1 MRPEAAMIFAA
12 GFGTR
17 MAPLTDT
24 RPKPMLP
31 LGGRPMIDYCIAMIR
46 AAGDF
51 GIVVNTHY
59 LAEQIETHL
68 EGMPNL
74 QYIREEPEILETGG
88 GLRNALPMLGAGPVI
103 TANSD
108 VIWAGPNPVV
118 QLLAAWQPDRM
129 DGLMAMVP
137 MTAARGYN
145 GTGDFFLEPDTRMR
159 RKGDAETA
167 PFIYG
172 GVQIIKTD
180 GLANFSEPS
189 FSVSQL
195 WDRMIAAG
203 RLFGLVHQG
212 GWTDIGH
219 PAGLQLAEEALRKR
233 PDV

>member
-1 MRPEAAMIFAA
+1 MHPDTAMIFAA

-31 LGGRPMIDYCIAMIR
+31 LGGRPMIDYCIAMLR

-59 LAEQIETHL
+59 LAEQIEAHL
-68 EGMPNL
+68 AAVPNL
-74 QYIREEPEILETGG
+74 QCIREEPGILETGG
-88 GLRNALPMLGAGPVI
+88 GLRNALPLLGAGPVI

-108 VIWAGPNPVV
+108 VIWSGPNPVS
-118 QLLAAWQPDRM
+118 QLLAAWRPDRM

-137 MTAARGYN
+137 MTAARGYT
-145 GTGDFFLEPDTRMR
+145 GAGDFFLEPDARLR
-159 RKGDAETA
+159 RKGEAATA

-180 GLANFSEPS
+180 RLAEFSEAS
-189 FSVSQL
+189 FSVSRL

-203 RLFGLVHQG
+203 RLYGIVHPG

-219 PAGLQLAEEALRKR
+219 PAGLELAEEDLRKR
-233 PDV
+233 ADV

>member
-1 MRPEAAMIFAA
+1 MIFAA

-24 RPKPMLP
+24 CPKPMLP

-46 AAGDF
+46 DAGDF

-59 LAEQIETHL
+59 LADQVEEHL
-68 EGMPNL
+68 TSVPNL
-74 QYIREEPEILETGG
+74 RCIREEPDILETGG
-88 GLRNALPMLGAGPVI
+88 GLRNALPLLGSGPVI

-108 VIWAGPNPVV
+108 VLWSGANPLR
-118 QLLAAWQPDRM
+118 QLLADWRPDRM

-137 MTAARGYN
+137 LSNARGY
-145 GTGDFFLEPDTRMR
+145 GGPGDFFLEQDGRLR
-159 RKGDAETA
+159 RKGAAATA
-167 PFIYG
+167 PYVYG

-180 GLANFSEPS
+180 RLAGFAESS
-189 FSVSQL
+189 FSISLL

-203 RLFGLVHQG
+203 RLFGTVHAG

-219 PAGLQLAEEALRKR
+219 PAGLQLAGEILRKDA
-233 PDV
+233 DV

>member
-1 MRPEAAMIFAA
+1 MHPESAMIFAA

-17 MAPLTDT
+17 MAPLTNT
-24 RPKPMLP
+24 RPKPMLT

-68 EGMPNL
+68 AGLPNL
-74 QYIREEPEILETGG
+74 QCIREEPEILETGG
-88 GLRNALPMLGAGPVI
+88 GLRNALPLLGQAPVI

-108 VIWAGPNPVV
+108 VIWSGTNPVT
-118 QLLAAWQPDRM
+118 QLLAAWRPDRM
-129 DGLMAMVP
+129 DGLMTMVP
-137 MTAARGYN
+137 MTAARGHT
-145 GTGDFFLEPDTRMR
+145 GFGDFFLEPDNRLR
-159 RKGDAETA
+159 RRGEAETA

-172 GVQIIKTD
+172 GVQIIKTQ
-180 GLANFSEPS
+180 GLADFSEDS
-189 FSVSQL
+189 FSVSRL

-203 RLFGLVHQG
+203 RLFGVVHQD

-219 PAGLQLAEEALRKR
+219 PAGLQLAEDTLQRRA
-233 PDV
+233 DV

>member
-1 MRPEAAMIFAA
+1 MRPESAMIFAA

-24 RPKPMLP
+24 RPKPMLA

-68 EGMPNL
+68 AGVPKL
-74 QYIREEPEILETGG
+74 QCTREEPEILETGG
-88 GLRNALPMLGAGPVI
+88 GLRNALPLLGQAPVI

-108 VIWAGPNPVV
+108 VIWSGPNPVN

-137 MTAARGYN
+137 MAEARGYT
-145 GTGDFFLEPDTRMR
+145 GSGDFFLEPDGRLR
-159 RKGDAETA
+159 RKGEATTA

-180 GLANFSEPS
+180 GLADFSEDS

-219 PAGLQLAEEALRKR
+219 PAGLQLAEDALRKR
-233 PDV
+233 ADV

>member
-1 MRPEAAMIFAA
+1 MHPESAMIFAA

-17 MAPLTDT
+17 MAPLTNT
-24 RPKPMLP
+24 RPKPMLT

-68 EGMPNL
+68 AGLPNL
-74 QYIREEPEILETGG
+74 QCIREEPGILETGG
-88 GLRNALPMLGAGPVI
+88 GLRNALPLLGQAPVI

-108 VIWAGPNPVV
+108 VIWSGTNPVT
-118 QLLAAWQPDRM
+118 QLLAAWRPDRM
-129 DGLMAMVP
+129 DGLMTMVP
-137 MTAARGYN
+137 MTAARGHT
-145 GTGDFFLEPDTRMR
+145 GFGDFFLEPDNRLR
-159 RKGDAETA
+159 RRGEAETA

-172 GVQIIKTD
+172 GVQIIKTQ
-180 GLANFSEPS
+180 GLADFSEDS
-189 FSVSQL
+189 FSVSRL

-203 RLFGLVHQG
+203 RLFGVVHQD

-219 PAGLQLAEEALRKR
+219 PAGLQLAEDTLQRRA
-233 PDV
+233 DV

>member
-1 MRPEAAMIFAA
+1 MIFAA

-24 RPKPMLP
+24 RPKPMLA

-46 AAGDF
+46 EAGDF

-68 EGMPNL
+68 TGLPDL
-74 QYIREEPEILETGG
+74 QCIREEPGILETGG
-88 GLRNALPMLGAGPVI
+88 GLRNALPLLGAGPVI

-108 VIWAGPNPVV
+108 VIWSDPNPVT
-118 QLLAAWQPDRM
+118 QLLTAWQPDRM

-137 MTAARGYN
+137 MPAARGYG
-145 GTGDFFLEPDTRMR
+145 GTGDFFLEPDNRLR
-159 RKGDAETA
+159 RRGGAATA

-172 GVQIIKTD
+172 GVQIIKTE
-180 GLANFSEPS
+180 GLADFSEDS

-203 RLFGLVHQG
+203 RLFGVVHPG

-233 PDV
+233 ADV

>member
-1 MRPEAAMIFAA
+1 MHPESAMIFAA

-17 MAPLTDT
+17 MAPLTNT
-24 RPKPMLP
+24 RPKPMLT

-68 EGMPNL
+68 AGLPNL
-74 QYIREEPEILETGG
+74 QCIREEPEILETGG
-88 GLRNALPMLGAGPVI
+88 GLRNALPLLGQAPVI

-108 VIWAGPNPVV
+108 VIWSGTNPVT
-118 QLLAAWQPDRM
+118 QLLAAWRPDRM
-129 DGLMAMVP
+129 DGLMTMVP
-137 MTAARGYN
+137 MTAARGHT
-145 GTGDFFLEPDTRMR
+145 GFGDFFLEPDNRLR
-159 RKGDAETA
+159 RRGEAETA

-172 GVQIIKTD
+172 GVQIIKTQ
-180 GLANFSEPS
+180 GLADFSGDS
-189 FSVSQL
+189 FSVSRL

-203 RLFGLVHQG
+203 RLFGVVHQD

-219 PAGLQLAEEALRKR
+219 PAGLQLAEDTLQRRA
-233 PDV
+233 DV